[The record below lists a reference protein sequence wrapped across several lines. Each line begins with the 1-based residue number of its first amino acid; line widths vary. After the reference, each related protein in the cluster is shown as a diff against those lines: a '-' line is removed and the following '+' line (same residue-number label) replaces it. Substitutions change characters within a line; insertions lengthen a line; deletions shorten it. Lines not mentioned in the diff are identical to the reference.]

1 MSKEREGITTK
12 EFLPKAKKYLA
23 TISKEEFM
31 SDLKEQADIEKHHEQ
46 ASPLPVPLEDREEL
60 VKIILDTVW
69 DFYPQWWKNKKDR
82 EDEIKSVR
90 RHWTGKAEDIADAII
105 KTGYKKG

>member
-1 MSKEREGITTK
+1 MIKEREGITTK

-60 VKIILDTVW
+60 VKIISDG
-69 DFYPQWWKNKKDR
+69 FYPEVIVIKGR
-82 EDEIKSVR
+82 EGQYLKQKTCYR
-90 RHWTGKAEDIADAII
+90 DIADALI
-105 KTGYKKG
+105 KAGYKKG

>member
-1 MSKEREGITTK
+1 MIKEREGITTK

-46 ASPLPVPLEDREEL
+46 ASPLPVPKQLEDRKEL
-60 VKIILDTVW
+60 VKIISFHIEAIGAT
-69 DFYPQWWKNKKDR
+69 YGKDSL
-82 EDEIKSVR
+82 EPIKEVIADEIL
-90 RHWTGKAEDIADAII
+90 KA
-105 KTGYKKG
+105 GYKKG

>member
-1 MSKEREGITTK
+1 MIKEREGITTK

-60 VKIILDTVW
+60 VKIISFHIEAIGAT
-69 DFYPQWWKNKKDR
+69 YGKDSL
-82 EDEIKSVR
+82 EPIKEVIADEIL
-90 RHWTGKAEDIADAII
+90 KA
-105 KTGYKKG
+105 GYKKG